1 MTDEERRT
9 VDVAERQQLR
19 DRPRRHPDNTFV
31 ALTDF
36 ARIAPEYADFLRDL
50 AQVGVGQH

>member
-36 ARIAPEYADFLRDL
+36 ARIAPEYADFLYDL